1 MLYRIFIRDLILM
14 ASIGVY
20 PKEKKER
27 QQVVI
32 SVTLDL
38 KEGGPKNDTL
48 AETVSYDDVV
58 AGIKRL
64 IDQGHINLLETLGE
78 RITDLCLMDDR
89 VSKVHVRLE
98 KPDVLGSQGRV
109 GIETQRERASERF
122 NQYRDSG
129 LSGSGDDSVRD

>member
-1 MLYRIFIRDLILM
+1 MLYRIFIRDLTLM

-27 QQVVI
+27 QPVVI

-38 KEGGPKNDTL
+38 KEEGGPKNDSL
-48 AETVSYDDVV
+48 SETVSYDDVV
-58 AGIKRL
+58 DGIKRL

-89 VSKVHVRLE
+89 VSKVHARLE
-98 KPDVLGSQGRV
+98 KPEVLGSQGRV
-109 GIETQRERASERF
+109 GVEVRRESERV

-129 LSGSGDDSVRD
+129 LSGSGDDTIRD

>member
-1 MLYRIFIRDLILM
+1 M

-20 PKEKKER
+20 PKEKKQR
-27 QQVVI
+27 HQVVI

-38 KEGGPKNDTL
+38 KEGGPKNDSL

-78 RITDLCLMDDR
+78 QITDLCLMDDR

-98 KPDVLGSQGRV
+98 KPEVLGSQGRV
-109 GIETQRERASERF
+109 GVEVRRERGSERF

-129 LSGSGDDSVRD
+129 LSSSGDDTIRD

>member
-1 MLYRIFIRDLILM
+1 MLYRIFIRDLTLM

-38 KEGGPKNDTL
+38 KEGGPKNDSL

-58 AGIKRL
+58 DGIKRL

-98 KPDVLGSQGRV
+98 KPEVLGSQGRV
-109 GIETQRERASERF
+109 GVETQRERASERF
-122 NQYRDSG
+122 NQCSNSG
-129 LSGSGDDSVRD
+129 LSGSRDDTIRD